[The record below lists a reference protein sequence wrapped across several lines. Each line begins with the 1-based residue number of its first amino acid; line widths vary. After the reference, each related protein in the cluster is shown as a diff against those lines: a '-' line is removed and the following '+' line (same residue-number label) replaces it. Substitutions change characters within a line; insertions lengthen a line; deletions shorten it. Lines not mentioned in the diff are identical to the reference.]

1 MIQARPVMQQSHGT
15 ILKLYPLGEQGLIVV
30 WLSPDYGIIRTA
42 ARSARKAG
50 SDFFGQLDL
59 FYESEFLC
67 TAAKKG
73 DLYGL
78 KSVQLIRPRLQLR
91 GDLTKLRLA
100 SYMARLILAT
110 VEAGHAEACWHELLA
125 GGLDYLNDTPAS
137 LAIMRHF
144 EKRLAQLHGVY
155 SPEQEPHRSL
165 LTHFHSLPA
174 GRQELIEAF
183 C

>member
-1 MIQARPVMQQSHGT
+1 MQNSQGC

-42 ARSARKAG
+42 VRSARKSG

-59 FYESEFLC
+59 FYECDMLC
-67 TAAKKG
+67 TPPRKG

-78 KSVQLIRPRLQLR
+78 KSVQLLRPRLQLR
-91 GDLTKLRLA
+91 QDLCKLRLA
-100 SYMARLILAT
+100 SYMARLILGT

-125 GGLDYLNDTPAS
+125 GGLDYLNEHAASPAI
-137 LAIMRHF
+137 LRHF

-155 SPEQEPHRSL
+155 SPEQDPHCSL
-165 LTHFHSLPA
+165 LRHFHSLPS
-174 GRQELIEAF
+174 GRDAIFPQG
-183 C
+183 